1 MKCPKCGFEI
11 ESGLRFCPGCGTPVA
26 AIATSLS
33 NNGLASYGGKTRRWK
48 LSNLALVSIICVFW
62 PIMSPVAFI
71 CGFLAIRKCKQD
83 PGLWGYGLAL
93 TGCIVSGIEMLIL
106 LGLFIGAVVTGQ
118 V

>member
-1 MKCPKCGFEI
+1 MKCLKCGFEI
-11 ESGLRFCPGCGTPVA
+11 ESGLRFCPGCGNPVA
-26 AIATSLS
+26 ACGPLQNSST
-33 NNGLASYGGKTRRWK
+33 ASHKGRARRLK
-48 LSNLALVSIICVFW
+48 LSNLALVSVIGVFW

-71 CGFLAIRKCKQD
+71 CGFLAIKKCKQE
-83 PGLWGYGLAL
+83 PELWGYGLAL